1 MTPVPRVCFDGEHD
15 AANAAQEGC
24 FFRRVSQCAH
34 KEYACLTSNAQIFRV
49 FRWNGASMLD
59 DRDRKLLSLLQ
70 ENADQSVAVLAET
83 IRLSLSACSR
93 RIQRLEEAGY
103 ISRRIAVLDRDR
115 IGVPTTVFALIK
127 TTQHSDDWIDG
138 FRRIIRDI
146 PEIVE
151 VHRLTGNYDYIL
163 KIVLPR
169 VEHYDVIYKQIVRK
183 TELFDV
189 SASISMEVLKSGGA
203 LPVDYAL

>member
-1 MTPVPRVCFDGEHD
+1 
-15 AANAAQEGC
+15 
-24 FFRRVSQCAH
+24 
-34 KEYACLTSNAQIFRV
+34 
-49 FRWNGASMLD
+49 MLD
-59 DRDRKLLSLLQ
+59 DRDRKLLGLLQ
-70 ENADQSVAVLAET
+70 EDADQSVTVLAEK
-83 IRLSLSACSR
+83 ISLSLSACSR

-103 ISRRIAVLDRDR
+103 IARRIAVLDRDR

-127 TTQHSDDWIDG
+127 TTQHSDEWIDG

-169 VEHYDVIYKQIVRK
+169 VEHYDVIYKQIVRR

-203 LPVDYAL
+203 FPVDYAV

>member
-1 MTPVPRVCFDGEHD
+1 
-15 AANAAQEGC
+15 
-24 FFRRVSQCAH
+24 
-34 KEYACLTSNAQIFRV
+34 
-49 FRWNGASMLD
+49 MLD
-59 DRDRKLLSLLQ
+59 DRDRRLLALLQ
-70 ENADQSVAVLAET
+70 EDADQSVSVLAER
-83 IRLSLSACSR
+83 ISLSLSACSR

-103 ISRRIAVLDRDR
+103 IARRIAVLDRAR

-127 TTQHSDDWIDG
+127 TTQHSDDWIDS

-203 LPVDYAL
+203 LPVDYAI